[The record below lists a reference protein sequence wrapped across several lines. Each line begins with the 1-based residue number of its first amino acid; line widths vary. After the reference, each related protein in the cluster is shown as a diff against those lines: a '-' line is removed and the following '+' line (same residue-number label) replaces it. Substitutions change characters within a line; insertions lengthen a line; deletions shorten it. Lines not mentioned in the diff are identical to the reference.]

1 MRTCPNCGIDFE
13 YFRKNGRLG
22 CDRCYEYFN
31 KDLIPLIQKI
41 HNSVT
46 HVGKSP
52 SMEAD
57 ESNKI
62 LHLSKLRSSLA
73 EAIEN
78 EDYEKAAILRDK
90 IKEIEEKEDH

>member
-1 MRTCPNCGIDFE
+1 
-13 YFRKNGRLG
+13 
-22 CDRCYEYFN
+22 
-31 KDLIPLIQKI
+31 
-41 HNSVT
+41 
-46 HVGKSP
+46 
-52 SMEAD
+52 MEAD